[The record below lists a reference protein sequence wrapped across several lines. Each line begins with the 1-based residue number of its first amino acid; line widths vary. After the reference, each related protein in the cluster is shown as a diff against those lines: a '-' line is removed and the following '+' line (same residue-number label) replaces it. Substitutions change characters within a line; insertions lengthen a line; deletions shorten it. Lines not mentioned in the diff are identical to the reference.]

1 MSRSRRP
8 AKTGGEKRC
17 RCYLCD
23 PFARLGDYRERRTMP
38 DREAIA
44 DSATGYLHPAEI
56 RLIEHDAGACQVCPG
71 EVD

>member
-1 MSRSRRP
+1 
-8 AKTGGEKRC
+8 
-17 RCYLCD
+17 
-23 PFARLGDYRERRTMP
+23 MP